1 MKITAFNEKFMSRE
15 QKSEFRK
22 TPTWNGDCVNDHL
35 GSNDYL
41 IDLVYDDNDNLIA
54 VYDHNRMKIITEETL
69 YVRSLVEVPVLDWIP
84 IDRNKDEVETEEEE
98 NYWN

>member
-1 MKITAFNEKFMSRE
+1 MKIKTFNEKFMSKE
-15 QKSEFRK
+15 QKSEFRQ
-22 TPTWNGDCVNDHL
+22 TPTWNGECVDDYI

-54 VYDHNRMKIITEETL
+54 IYDHNWMNIITEKTQ

-84 IDRNKDEVETEEEE
+84 IERNNDEEEEEE